1 MNLLTV
7 DQLAAWLGV
16 SRRTVYR
23 LKDAGELPPPLH
35 VRGCLRWHS
44 GVVSEWLRCGAPNV
58 HKTGWVPSS
67 RAFDVAERVTG
78 GRHE

>member
-23 LKDAGELPPPLH
+23 MADAGELPPALFIRARP
-35 VRGCLRWHS
+35 RYHS
-44 GVVSEWLRCGAPNV
+44 GVISDWLRSGAPNV
-58 HKTGWVPSS
+58 RKTGWVPSS